1 MKNLLY
7 IALILIIFPSCEK
20 MILGNEETNNPINNY
35 NLFWKDIDQHYG
47 LFTAR
52 HRNWDSINTVFKP
65 QVTAS
70 TTDAQLFNIF
80 SQMIEYLD
88 DSHTYIGNPATN
100 QYYVSGNTLN
110 VQAIDEFSLGLVKSK
125 YTDNYANVA
134 DNDEFG
140 FGKIK
145 NKNIGYIYL
154 GKMDSNDPTKIDHV
168 IASLKNHKAIILDIR
183 NNGGGDDAFAD
194 RIAGA
199 FADGEHF
206 VYTVQTRNGKNHTDF
221 DAISKHFAKPQGTEQ
236 FLKPVIVLTDRYT
249 ISAGEVFLLHMKSFA
264 QVTQIGDTTAGDFST
279 TSNNR
284 FLPNGWTYQYSIQ
297 MFLLPNGQSLDG
309 IGHIPQVYI
318 KNTQADIAAQ
328 NDKVIEKAI
337 DYLWTTYGIQ

>member
-1 MKNLLY
+1 MKK
-7 IALILIIFPSCEK
+7 LILIPLMLITFSSCEK
-20 MILGNEETNNPINNY
+20 MILGKEEANNPINNY
-35 NLFWKDIDQHYG
+35 ELFWNDIDQHYG
-47 LFTAR
+47 LFTVR
-52 HRNWDSINTVFKP
+52 NKNWDSINTVFKP
-65 QVTAS
+65 KVTAS

-88 DSHTYIGNPATN
+88 DSHTYIGNPAKK
-100 QYYVSGNTLN
+100 QYYVSGNALN
-110 VQAIDEFSLGLVKSK
+110 VQAIDEFSLSLVKSK
-125 YTDNYANVA
+125 YTDNYANVGN
-134 DNDEFG
+134 NDEFG

-145 NKNIGYIYL
+145 NKDIGYIYL
-154 GKMDSNDPTKIDHV
+154 GKMDSNDPNKIDNV

-206 VYTVQTRNGKNHTDF
+206 IYTVQTRNGQKHSDF

-249 ISAGEVFLLHMKSFA
+249 ISAGEVFL
-264 QVTQIGDTTAGDFST
+264 
-279 TSNNR
+279 
-284 FLPNGWTYQYSIQ
+284 PNGWTYQYSID
-297 MFLLPNGQSLDG
+297 MFLLPNGKSLDG

-318 KNTQADIAAQ
+318 KNTKPDILAN

-337 DYLWTTYGIQ
+337 DYLWVTHKIR